1 MTDPPLLLVL
11 PERWL
16 RSLPRLRIPPDYE
29 LRVCREG
36 EEGGYENLLRETSL
50 GPWDETRSVQAL
62 ERALPGG
69 IFLMVH
75 RPTGSPVATAAA
87 LHCPRAQDAYFPF
100 GGELGNLAVKAPHK
114 GRGLTYACILAA
126 LGRFQQ
132 AGYHHVRVEVTEDRE
147 ASTRRF
153 LMMGFVPYLTS
164 PATEGRWKGFL
175 GKLGWPFSPDEWP
188 RGSAYSRGPG
198 PSTP

>member
-1 MTDPPLLLVL
+1 VKAPPLLLVL

-16 RSLPRLRIPPDYE
+16 RSLPRMRIPPDYE

-36 EEGGYENLLRETSL
+36 EEGSYERLLRETWV
-50 GPWDETRSVQAL
+50 GPWEEERFASTL

-69 IFLMVH
+69 IFMMVH

-87 LHCPRAQDAYFPF
+87 LHSPRAEDAYFPY
-100 GGELGNLAVKAPHK
+100 GGMLANLAVMDPHK
-114 GRGLTYACILAA
+114 RRGLTYACILAV

-132 AGYHHVRVEVTEDRE
+132 AGYHHIRVEVTEDRE
-147 ASTRRF
+147 ASARRF

-164 PATEGRWKGFL
+164 PATEARWKDFL
-175 GKLGWPFSPDEWP
+175 GKLGWPYSPDEWP
-188 RGSAYSRGPG
+188 RGPAFSQGPG
-198 PSTP
+198 SPRR